1 LRRFL
6 IFCAVGG
13 VNSAASY
20 AVYWMLLH
28 VAAYLY
34 AYTIAYVFGLALS
47 YVLNARLVFGRRL
60 ESKTAI
66 TFPLVYVVQYV
77 LGMLLLPMLVQF
89 AALSAPVAGAVTMVA
104 LAPVTFV
111 AAQIN
116 FRRGE
121 PREPRASPP
130 RVGTDRPQ

>member
-1 LRRFL
+1 
-6 IFCAVGG
+6 
-13 VNSAASY
+13 
-20 AVYWMLLH
+20 MLLH